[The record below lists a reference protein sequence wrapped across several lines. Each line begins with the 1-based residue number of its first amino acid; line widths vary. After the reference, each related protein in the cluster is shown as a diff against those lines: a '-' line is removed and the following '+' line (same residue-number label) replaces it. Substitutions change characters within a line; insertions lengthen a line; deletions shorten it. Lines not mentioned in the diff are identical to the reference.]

1 MKRGIYAGSFDPI
14 SLGHLDVIRRASL
27 ILDEIHVM
35 IGVNP
40 KKNSGLFDVGQR
52 VRLIQDSLEYMNW
65 FGRQKDAFIVGDF
78 TCLLVE
84 YCQQNRVEFNIRG
97 LRAAQDFNYEFEM
110 HLINCDIA
118 PGINTIFLPAP
129 PEFQFLSSST
139 IKELASHNSP
149 AMRKYVTP
157 VVADAFENMNVWP

>member
-14 SLGHLDVIRRASL
+14 TLGHLDVIRRSSP
-27 ILDEIHVM
+27 IVDELHIM

-40 KKNSGLFDVGQR
+40 KKMSGLFAPAER
-52 VRLIQDSLEYMNW
+52 VRLIRESLEHMQW
-65 FGRQKDAFIVGDF
+65 FGKDPASFVVGEF
-78 TCLLVE
+78 HGLLVD
-84 YCQQNRVEFNIRG
+84 YCLEQQIGFNIRG

-118 PGINTIFLPAP
+118 PGIDTVFLPAP
-129 PEFQFLSSST
+129 PAFQFLSSST

-149 AMRKYVTP
+149 ALRKYVTP
-157 VVADAFENMNVWP
+157 AVAEALSAANA

>member
-14 SLGHLDVIRRASL
+14 SLGHLDVVRRASL

-40 KKNSGLFDVGQR
+40 KKSAGLFDVEQR
-52 VRLIQDSLEYMNW
+52 TRLIRDSLDYMNW
-65 FGRQKDAFIVGDF
+65 FGRHKDAFIVGNF

-84 YCQQNRVEFNIRG
+84 YCQEHEVKFNIRG
-97 LRAAQDFNYEFEM
+97 LRAAQDFNSEFEM

-118 PGINTIFLPAP
+118 PGIDTIFLPAP
-129 PEFQFLSSST
+129 PEFQFLSSSA

-149 AMRKYVTP
+149 AVRKYVTP
-157 VVADAFENMNVWP
+157 TVADALKNVNV